1 MSEWFFIR
9 RKEGKMMEFL
19 RENRKILVTW
29 EVGAHGITLPL
40 EVKLPKEVFEG
51 VNRSVDLDYNI
62 CNFLHSKFGCSVS
75 SWKVPY
81 TPEDYNEE

>member
-9 RKEGKMMEFL
+9 QKEGKMMESL
-19 RENRKILVTW
+19 KENRRIEVIW
-29 EVGAHGITLPL
+29 ETDNPDAVLPS

-51 VNRSVDLDYNI
+51 VNKSADLDHSI
-62 CNFLHSKFGCSVS
+62 CDFLHKEFGCSVS

-81 TPEDYNEE
+81 APEDYNEK

>member
-9 RKEGKMMEFL
+9 QKEGKMMEL
-19 RENRKILVTW
+19 LKENRKIEVIW
-29 EVGAHGITLPL
+29 ETDNPDAELPS

-51 VNRSVDLDYNI
+51 VNKSSDLNYSV
-62 CNFLHSKFGCSVS
+62 CNFLSSKFGYLVS
-75 SWKVPY
+75 SWKIPY

>member
-9 RKEGKMMEFL
+9 QKEGKMMEFL

-29 EVGAHGITLPL
+29 EVGALGVTLPT

-51 VNRSVDLDYNI
+51 VNKSADLDHSI
-62 CNFLHSKFGCSVS
+62 CDFLHKEFGCSVS

-81 TPEDYNEE
+81 APEDYNEK